1 MSRGTSSHP
10 LHQAFITAGIEAGY
24 PFTEDVNGYQ
34 QEGVGQL
41 DCTIHEGKR
50 CSTATAYLKP
60 VLQRNNLKIE
70 TGAMASRVLFENNK
84 AVGVEY
90 RVGNI
95 TKRARASKEVVLC
108 GGVVNTP
115 QLLMLSGIGDADDL
129 KMLDIPV
136 VANLPG
142 VGKNLQ
148 DHVQVYIQYVSLS
161 ISL

>member
-1 MSRGTSSHP
+1 
-10 LHQAFITAGIEAGY
+10 
-24 PFTEDVNGYQ
+24 
-34 QEGVGQL
+34 
-41 DCTIHEGKR
+41 
-50 CSTATAYLKP
+50 
-60 VLQRNNLKIE
+60 
-70 TGAMASRVLFENNK
+70 MASRVLFENNK